1 MSWSS
6 QSGGKATHGG
16 YDSAARHRLEEA
28 FKCNL
33 AVLARDL
40 QSLTVTDLHFKKTYN
55 VIKYLQSPQ
64 CKLGFCEFREEN
76 ATSSFPVLHHPSL
89 FNTTAGVSQTYMSK
103 FWTSWA
109 QPAGGRD
116 VLGAARRGTSCVSD
130 CFGQTVPEVAALAL
144 LIVSNSITSS
154 PLRNFDR
161 WLNVVLAAI
170 SHMCCM
176 VNNMSV

>member
-1 MSWSS
+1 MAAGLNHCQVCYWTTWTSCWTTMSDHGEVLTCSASKGITMSWSS

-16 YDSAARHRLEEA
+16 YDSPARHRLEEA

-64 CKLGFCEFREEN
+64 CKRGFCEFREEN

-109 QPAGGRD
+109 RPAD
-116 VLGAARRGTSCVSD
+116 VVCFWLFWSD
-130 CFGQTVPEVAALAL
+130 CAWGRGSGTAHVTV
-144 LIVSNSITSS
+144 
-154 PLRNFDR
+154 
-161 WLNVVLAAI
+161 
-170 SHMCCM
+170 
-176 VNNMSV
+176 